1 MDPIQSNQTST
12 TEPAKDQ
19 TGLGNL
25 MMPATVLAS
34 GNPIGPSGTDSPSTV
49 PATVTTAT
57 PTQAPVLAQTI
68 VAQAPDVSSALPLG
82 ATSATSITPAS
93 PAPATEQGATTP
105 VATNSSGGQLSPTGG
120 VAPMPQSP
128 EAPSISTTQVSVASS
143 PTGSFAQSQPLANT
157 GMAVGTSTP
166 QAPITPVNTT
176 GPTINNA
183 GVLPPKQTTLTPGVD
198 LKTQAMLA
206 MEGDAGRQLR
216 EQEELRQ
223 KELEMRSKL
232 EFERDQLNAHL
243 AQVSKQ
249 KEYLELEWVKYN
261 NQKQPLEQQLE
272 PIVAEE
278 RATEAEERKVE
289 QDEAVAQSTPN
300 TQVAQIQEVEA
311 RRWATQER
319 RHRAEEQKWAF
330 AKQIETLATSMDS
343 LGVEYRNILAQEDEV
358 KKKIS
363 GAEAAL
369 KNLAAPKLS

>member
-1 MDPIQSNQTST
+1 
-12 TEPAKDQ
+12 
-19 TGLGNL
+19 
-25 MMPATVLAS
+25 
-34 GNPIGPSGTDSPSTV
+34 
-49 PATVTTAT
+49 
-57 PTQAPVLAQTI
+57 
-68 VAQAPDVSSALPLG
+68 
-82 ATSATSITPAS
+82 
-93 PAPATEQGATTP
+93 
-105 VATNSSGGQLSPTGG
+105 
-120 VAPMPQSP
+120 
-128 EAPSISTTQVSVASS
+128 
-143 PTGSFAQSQPLANT
+143 
-157 GMAVGTSTP
+157 
-166 QAPITPVNTT
+166 
-176 GPTINNA
+176 
-183 GVLPPKQTTLTPGVD
+183 
-198 LKTQAMLA
+198 MLA